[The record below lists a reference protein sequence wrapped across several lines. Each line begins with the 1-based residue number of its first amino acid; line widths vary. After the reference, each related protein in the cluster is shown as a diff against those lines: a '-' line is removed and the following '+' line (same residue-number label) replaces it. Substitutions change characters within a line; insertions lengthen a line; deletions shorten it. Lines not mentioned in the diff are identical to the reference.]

1 MKHLA
6 TQHQRTHCSTVGG
19 CTFSISTW
27 KSPQDRSYDRPQ
39 TKSQQIFQ
47 KLQSD
52 QVSFPT
58 TMQESWKLGRKKTA
72 LKTTQRHGN
81 CTAYFWIKEDTEKD
95 TRINLSTHTTHEKVW
110 WMNHQ
115 EGSCWQSGL
124 ARKKPKALKHLPP
137 CHKTK
142 TMGEAKAK
150 ASVIEEIIKIREGAN
165 KTEAKKDPLPKS
177 MQWSSFDVNQ
187 RDKPLARLT
196 LKS

>member
-1 MKHLA
+1 MEDVRSQSAHGKVP
-6 TQHQRTHCSTVGG
+6 RTDHMTGHKLSLNKFFKNCN
-19 CTFSISTW
+19 
-27 KSPQDRSYDRPQ
+27 Q
-39 TKSQQIFQ
+39 TKYLFQ
-47 KLQSD
+47 PQCKK
-52 QVSFPT
+52 VGNR
-58 TMQESWKLGRKKTA
+58 EEKKTA

-165 KTEAKKDPLPKS
+165 KTEAKKIPSPNQCNEAPLTWTKET
-177 MQWSSFDVNQ
+177 N
-187 RDKPLARLT
+187 L
-196 LKS
+196 